1 MERLSREKK
10 LYINS
15 SVGLVSQ
22 AIMICCGLILPT
34 VILSAYGSKAYGLTS
49 SINQFLG
56 FIQLCEL
63 GVGAVVQSALYKP
76 LATGDIYTVSC
87 ILKSSRKF
95 FRIVGTI
102 LLVYV
107 GLLCLFYPSFTQE
120 YDYFYVVLMIISLS
134 INAFANYFLGMNN
147 SLLLQADQKSFIPL
161 GLQAIATLVNT
172 VVSLVLIKSG
182 ASLLVVKY
190 STAFIFLLRPI
201 LMIIY
206 VKKNYHVDYSVVYES
221 EPIKQKWNGLA
232 QHFASVIVDH
242 TDVVVLTVFST
253 LENVSIYSVYY
264 LVVSNIR
271 NMIFSALSGVQAT
284 MGNMLA
290 NKEYKALNNF
300 FDNTEWMIHTII
312 TLLYSITG
320 VLIIPFVLLYTR
332 NVHDADYVA
341 PLFSVLIV
349 IANAGFCVQNI
360 YKTIVKAAG
369 HYKQTQLASIIEAV
383 INVVSSVFLVFKFG
397 IIGVA
402 IGTILAMAYRLLYH
416 VWYMKHN
423 IIYRSYKPFVK
434 QIVVDTLIVLI
445 ISFTFN
451 VIKISA
457 SSYIEWVI
465 IAIAVSVFS
474 IIISLIVN
482 LIFYKDL
489 LCLEMSK
496 VFKKIKR

>member
-1 MERLSREKK
+1 MEKLSRKKK
-10 LYINS
+10 LYLNS

-22 AIMICCGLILPT
+22 AIMICCGLILPI

-76 LATGDIYTVSC
+76 LATGDRYAVNC

-102 LLVYV
+102 LLAYV
-107 GLLCLFYPSFTQE
+107 GFLCLFYPSLIQE

-134 INAFANYFLGMNN
+134 ISAFANYFLGMTN

-201 LMIIY
+201 IMVRY
-206 VKKNYHVDYSVVYES
+206 VKKNYHVDYSVFYES

-290 NKEYKALNNF
+290 NKEYKALNTF
-300 FDNTEWMIHTII
+300 FDHIEWLIHTII

-320 VLIIPFVLLYTR
+320 VLIIPFILLYTR
-332 NVHDADYVA
+332 NIHDANYVA

-360 YKTIVKAAG
+360 YKMIVKAAG
-369 HYKQTQLASIIEAV
+369 HYKQTQLASVIEAV
-383 INVVSSVFLVFKFG
+383 INVVSSIFLVFKFG

-402 IGTILAMAYRLLYH
+402 IGTILAMTYRLLYH

-434 QIVVDTLIVLI
+434 QIVVDTLIILI

-451 VIKISA
+451 IFKISV
-457 SSYIEWVI
+457 SSYMEWIV
-465 IAIAVSVFS
+465 IAIVVSVFS

-489 LCLEMSK
+489 LYLEISK
-496 VFKKIKR
+496 VFKNNKR